1 MSRQS
6 RQAELRKRMAEARSK
21 LQISAS
27 DQADT
32 KPLPASSASSILR
45 KPKYTANSVEAKGGD
60 DADSRGTNA
69 LTGLIGGYSS
79 SEDEGVEKSV
89 AASPGKKRDAPVS
102 HENQDGKKRAKFST
116 DVQVRAITSD
126 EEEGRTDS
134 TVAMNQS
141 GSDAMKKTH
150 DAGSKKEVA
159 GEKVSDEVWDEFN
172 ALLEDEPDI
181 SGMGEDAEN
190 DNNTLTHPQPKAE
203 GDWPTPAPVK
213 LAVAPSEDS
222 KPKKKKRKKQSKDQ
236 PYDNEAVTNVEQA
249 SYEAR
254 LARLVLLKSKAKK
267 SKTESA
273 AADESNLQSLD
284 FYDPGLAFQQDDDDN
299 EEEDIATEG
308 AGNEETAADQNSNE
322 QWESSYTS
330 SNKDNNLAS
339 ESRVSLAEI
348 LRRRRDET
356 RKTSVYSGD
365 DDDLQQNE
373 DDLADGRWF

>member
-60 DADSRGTNA
+60 DADSRGTHALTGLIGGYSVEAKGGDDADSRGTHA

-89 AASPGKKRDAPVS
+89 PASPGKKRDAPVS

-116 DVQVRAITSD
+116 DVQQGN
-126 EEEGRTDS
+126 E
-134 TVAMNQS
+134 
-141 GSDAMKKTH
+141 KTH
-150 DAGSKKEVA
+150 DAGSKRKWPEK
-159 GEKVSDEVWDEFN
+159 KVSDEVWDEFN

-181 SGMGEDAEN
+181 SGMREDAEN
-190 DNNTLTHPQPKAE
+190 DNNALTDPQPKAE

-254 LARLVLLKSKAKK
+254 LARVKQKSQ
-267 SKTESA
+267 KTESA

-299 EEEDIATEG
+299 EEGDIATEG
-308 AGNEETAADQNSNE
+308 VGNEEMAADQNSN
-322 QWESSYTS
+322 ESSYTS

-365 DDDLQQNE
+365 DDLQQNE